1 MIFNIDEKLKHL
13 DTESINNLMKLY
25 YDNKK
30 SASELIKLYNINIS
44 PSRLYKL
51 FPPEKVNAKY
61 CPYCGSEF
69 YINRPSKTSYPQNN
83 NVAFCSNCTHKD
95 SLKCN
100 CDNCVSERK
109 REIKNLEEKKKIEEL
124 EKRNLID
131 KLYGKAIINPLDISE
146 LDFKDR
152 VYLGTLLRYALSEDM
167 SNIIPLENLDG
178 VLAPACL
185 EYELLKHLYQKNII
199 RVHPMSKISAFE
211 NDEDFPS
218 TFYMNLV
225 NYHLNIK
232 YENDKSETIREII
245 NPRID
250 IDEQQAYFIWNDIA
264 MNECLEY
271 LNYQM
276 DKVGFNF
283 NPGEKTILV
292 MSELL
297 DNFSV
302 SQIYSII
309 YRSITNATRYYQ
321 EGNVSKKQAAN
332 SVITKCQSYGE
343 VALSNQWEIK
353 GYSRIKD
360 LPQSSLSEFLFNRVL
375 KIGDNGFNAVP
386 SIDFLVE

>member
-25 YDNKK
+25 YNNEK
-30 SASELIKLYNINIS
+30 SASELIKIYNIDIS

-51 FPPEKVNAKY
+51 FPPEKTNTKY

-69 YINRPSKTSYPQNN
+69 YINRPSKTIYPQNN
-83 NVAFCSNCTHKD
+83 NVAFCSACTHKD

-100 CDNCVSERK
+100 CDNCTSKRE
-109 REIKNLEEKKKIEEL
+109 REIKILEEQKKMEEL
-124 EKRNLID
+124 EKRNLIN
-131 KLYGKAIINPLDISE
+131 KLYGKAIVNPLGISE

-152 VYLGTLLRYALSEDM
+152 VYIGTLLRYALSEDM
-167 SNIIPLENLDG
+167 SNIIPIENLDG
-178 VLAPACL
+178 VLAPAYL
-185 EYELLKHLYQKNII
+185 ESDLLRYLNQKNII
-199 RVHPMSKISAFE
+199 LVHPMSKIAAFE
-211 NDEDFPS
+211 NDRNFPN
-218 TFYMNLV
+218 TFNMNLV

-232 YENDKSETIREII
+232 YEKDKFETIREII

-276 DKVGFNF
+276 NKVGFDF

-375 KIGDNGFNAVP
+375 KIGDNGFNSVP